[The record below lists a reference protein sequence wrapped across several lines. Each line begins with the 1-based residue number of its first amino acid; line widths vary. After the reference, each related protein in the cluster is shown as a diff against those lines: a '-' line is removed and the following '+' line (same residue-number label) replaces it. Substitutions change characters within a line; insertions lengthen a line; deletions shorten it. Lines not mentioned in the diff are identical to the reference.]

1 MQFRTEAALNTLR
14 KDSHAVPAKSHPFS
28 LTSLVIVASFFT
40 ACGGGNSASSSPTT
54 YTIGGTVSGLSG
66 TGLVLQNNGGN
77 SLPVSANGGFTFSA
91 PVASGASY
99 KVTVLT
105 QPSSPSQA
113 CGVSSSSGV
122 AQGNVSSVQVSCTTN
137 QGSSC
142 VGIPP
147 IVTGSVTWTP
157 QWCQEFNGAAASPDT
172 TVWTFDLGNNNGWGN
187 SEAEVYCGP
196 PGYLN
201 NPSQC
206 PSAFSTTTN
215 TVYVDGNGHLV
226 IQPINDNG
234 TWLSTRIKTE
244 SIENFQYGLIEASLQ
259 LPDTTNQG
267 LWPAFWSLGSDI
279 ATGTPWPNCG
289 EADFMENW
297 SPQVNGGPGP
307 AGNRST
313 IHTAKTGGIG
323 LGQPFT
329 FPSGQQANTA
339 FHTYGVIW
347 SANMMEFYVDNPS
360 SPFFIATPNDLPQ
373 GDTWPFN
380 ADIFLIM
387 NVAVGGTLGGSTHGL
402 TNPQPLLADY
412 VRWYTSS
419 SAEAAA
425 AKPALGIPASIVV
438 NAGETA
444 ASKFTPKLTTSTGFV
459 YFSCSTDA
467 PETSCKII
475 TTNPLNPRV
484 INSST
489 QESVTVTATTSAT
502 GTPAGSYAVTVY
514 AFVES
519 NSSNGSNKNADA
531 SVAIPL
537 TVR

>member
-1 MQFRTEAALNTLR
+1 
-14 KDSHAVPAKSHPFS
+14 
-28 LTSLVIVASFFT
+28 
-40 ACGGGNSASSSPTT
+40 
-54 YTIGGTVSGLSG
+54 
-66 TGLVLQNNGGN
+66 
-77 SLPVSANGGFTFSA
+77 
-91 PVASGASY
+91 
-99 KVTVLT
+99 
-105 QPSSPSQA
+105 
-113 CGVSSSSGV
+113 
-122 AQGNVSSVQVSCTTN
+122 
-137 QGSSC
+137 
-142 VGIPP
+142 
-147 IVTGSVTWTP
+147 
-157 QWCQEFNGAAASPDT
+157 
-172 TVWTFDLGNNNGWGN
+172 
-187 SEAEVYCGP
+187 
-196 PGYLN
+196 
-201 NPSQC
+201 
-206 PSAFSTTTN
+206 
-215 TVYVDGNGHLV
+215 
-226 IQPINDNG
+226 
-234 TWLSTRIKTE
+234 
-244 SIENFQYGLIEASLQ
+244 
-259 LPDTTNQG
+259 
-267 LWPAFWSLGSDI
+267 
-279 ATGTPWPNCG
+279 
-289 EADFMENW
+289 MENW

-329 FPSGQQANTA
+329 FPTGQQADTA

-402 TNPQPLLADY
+402 TSPQPLMADY

-425 AKPALGIPASIVV
+425 AKPALGTPASIAV

-444 ASKFTPKLTTSTGFV
+444 ASKFTPKPTPGTGFV
-459 YFSCSTDA
+459 YFSCTTDA
-467 PETSCKII
+467 PQASCKI
-475 TTNPLNPRV
+475 TTTDPLNPHV

-489 QESVTVTATTSAT
+489 EESVTVTATTLAT
-502 GTPAGSYAVTVY
+502 GTPAGSYTITVY